1 MCNEC
6 DDIFHPLQDS
16 SSDDG
21 SSGFD
26 EEHDEE
32 PDPAD
37 LVQAR
42 RDFMLRSRSRRGVST
57 DDNSQVVMEEE
68 EREQVR
74 AALATLVLNAFNNLS
89 VDLTTS
95 KRGFYEVI

>member
-1 MCNEC
+1 
-6 DDIFHPLQDS
+6 
-16 SSDDG
+16 
-21 SSGFD
+21 
-26 EEHDEE
+26 
-32 PDPAD
+32 
-37 LVQAR
+37 
-42 RDFMLRSRSRRGVST
+42 MLRSRSRRGVST